1 MNGYFNLTLILGNNT
16 GANLCEE
23 EALIMFKLIE
33 KAMAAVQKYTVVDMG
48 FFKFLMI
55 TFGILLGVYFTEP
68 ILNIIWLVWIIFIV
82 SAVWMILKIF
92 TYMK

>member
-1 MNGYFNLTLILGNNT
+1 
-16 GANLCEE
+16 
-23 EALIMFKLIE
+23 MFKLIE

>member
-1 MNGYFNLTLILGNNT
+1 MV
-16 GANLCEE
+16 
-23 EALIMFKLIE
+23 KLIE
-33 KAMAAVQKYTVVDMG
+33 KAMAAVRKYTVVDMG
-48 FFKFLMI
+48 FFKFLMV

-92 TYMK
+92 SYMK